1 VTTAAEHVSNLKS
14 ANDEGLQ
21 ALSSRGQ
28 SAQSSNEGNSSDH
41 ENTQSGR
48 APAVDNGHRE
58 RRNAINSKRR
68 VTIHTQ
74 KVVEYMYKEEDNHF
88 RESIDER
95 HTKSPQ
101 SLMAELKKHI
111 FYSLVVLRYN
121 GDTNAI
127 QAWFQ
132 EYWDEI
138 GDNYDSDEDDDE

>member
-1 VTTAAEHVSNLKS
+1 MTTAAVHMSNLKS

-21 ALSSRGQ
+21 AQSSPGQ
-28 SAQSSNEGNSSDH
+28 YAQSSNEGNSSDH

-48 APAVDNGHRE
+48 APAMDNGHRE

>member
-1 VTTAAEHVSNLKS
+1 
-14 ANDEGLQ
+14 
-21 ALSSRGQ
+21 
-28 SAQSSNEGNSSDH
+28 
-41 ENTQSGR
+41 
-48 APAVDNGHRE
+48 VDNGHWE

-88 RESIDER
+88 RESIDEC

-138 GDNYDSDEDDDE
+138 GDNHDSDDDDE

>member
-1 VTTAAEHVSNLKS
+1 MSNLKS

-21 ALSSRGQ
+21 AQSSPGQ
-28 SAQSSNEGNSSDH
+28 YAQSSNEGNSSDH

-68 VTIHTQ
+68 VTKQTQ

-111 FYSLVVLRYN
+111 F
-121 GDTNAI
+121 
-127 QAWFQ
+127 
-132 EYWDEI
+132 
-138 GDNYDSDEDDDE
+138 

>member
-1 VTTAAEHVSNLKS
+1 MSNLKS
-14 ANDEGLQ
+14 ANDEGHQ
-21 ALSSRGQ
+21 AQSSPGQ
-28 SAQSSNEGNSSDH
+28 SAQSSNEGTSSDH

-48 APAVDNGHRE
+48 APAVDSGHRE

-101 SLMAELKKHI
+101 SLMAELKKTHI
-111 FYSLVVLRYN
+111 LLVGCIELQRQYKCNSSLVSGIL
-121 GDTNAI
+121 G
-127 QAWFQ
+127 
-132 EYWDEI
+132 
-138 GDNYDSDEDDDE
+138 

>member
-1 VTTAAEHVSNLKS
+1 
-14 ANDEGLQ
+14 
-21 ALSSRGQ
+21 
-28 SAQSSNEGNSSDH
+28 
-41 ENTQSGR
+41 
-48 APAVDNGHRE
+48 
-58 RRNAINSKRR
+58 
-68 VTIHTQ
+68 
-74 KVVEYMYKEEDNHF
+74 MYKEEDNHF
-88 RESIDER
+88 RESIDEC

-101 SLMAELKKHI
+101 SLMAELKKYI